1 MLITKMNLSRLSL
14 GSDLSLLLICGLQIV
29 GALCIALLCKANLI
43 TRLTAAWD
51 GLDLIIRDG
60 EIVGLRP

>member
-1 MLITKMNLSRLSL
+1 MLVAKMNLSRLKMGPDAGL
-14 GSDLSLLLICGLQIV
+14 FLICALQV
-29 GALCIALLCKANLI
+29 AAGFCIALLCKTNAV

-51 GLDLIIRDG
+51 GLDLIIRNG